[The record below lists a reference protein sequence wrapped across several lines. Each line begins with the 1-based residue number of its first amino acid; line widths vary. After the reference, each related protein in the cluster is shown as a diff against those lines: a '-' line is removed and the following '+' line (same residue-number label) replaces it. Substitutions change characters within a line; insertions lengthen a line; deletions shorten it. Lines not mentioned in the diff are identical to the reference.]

1 MTRHVPRAGTVAW
14 IIVAAVPAVFL
25 TLFFAWPAA
34 TLVARGFRDETGW
47 TLDGFVKVATS
58 QRTWRALWFTLGTAS
73 LATLLCVAAGIVGAY
88 VLYRLRFPGQ
98 QLLRGLVTVP
108 FVLPTVVV
116 GIAFSGPPPVVGIV
130 LAMVFF
136 NYSVVVRTVGALW
149 ARIDPRQAQAAQAL
163 GASPLRAS
171 LTVTLPA
178 LVPAIVS
185 AASLVFLFCASGF
198 GIVMTLGRGKYQTI
212 ETEIWFQTTQVFNL
226 SAAAALS
233 IAQVVVVT
241 ICLWITSAWQR
252 RAQAALRLLPES
264 TSSDA
269 LTWRRDWPALL
280 FTGAVCLLLLV
291 VPLAG
296 LVVRSLRVNGE
307 WSLAG
312 YRGLL
317 DGQLGSAIR
326 ATLMT
331 AVAAAIIALVL
342 GVLVAL
348 VVSRRPRSASG
359 RWWLGTTENVFMLP
373 LGVSAVTVGFGYLIT
388 LNRPPLDLRSSL
400 VLIPIAQAVVALP
413 MVVRTLLPTLRA
425 IDPRQLQAAQVLGA
439 SPLRVLTTIE
449 LPALGRGLGL
459 AVGFALATSLG
470 EFGATSFLVRPTEPT
485 LPVLIFRLFS
495 RPTGGNYVMAMA
507 ASVVLAVLTATVM
520 VVAER
525 ARPKEVDSW

>member
-1 MTRHVPRAGTVAW
+1 MTRRPLRPSLVAW
-14 IIVAAVPAVFL
+14 GIVAAIPAVFL
-25 TLFFAWPAA
+25 TIFFAWPAA
-34 TLVARGFRDETGW
+34 TLVLRGFHDETGW
-47 TLDGFVKVATS
+47 TLDGLTKVATS
-58 QRTWRALWFTLGTAS
+58 PRTWRALWFTLGTATV
-73 LATLLCVAAGIVGAY
+73 ATVLCLLLGIVGAY

-98 QLLRGLVTVP
+98 ALLRGLVTVP

-116 GIAFSGPPPVVGIV
+116 GIAFSGPPPVTGII

-149 ARIDPRQAQAAQAL
+149 ARLDPRQRQAAQSL
-163 GASPLRAS
+163 GASPLKAG

-178 LVPAIVS
+178 LLPAIVS

-198 GIVMTLGRGKYQTI
+198 GIVMTLGRGKLHTI

-233 IAQVVVVT
+233 IAQVIVVT
-241 ICLWITSAWQR
+241 ICLWIASAWQR
-252 RAQAALRLLPES
+252 RWQAALRLLPETTS
-264 TSSDA
+264 TN
-269 LTWRRDWPALL
+269 TVIWHRDWPALL
-280 FTGAVCLLLLV
+280 LTFLVCVVLLV

-296 LVVRSLRVNGE
+296 LVVRSLRVGGA

-312 YRGLL
+312 YRGIFSG
-317 DGQLGSAIR
+317 DLGSAIT
-326 ATLMT
+326 ATLTT
-331 AVAAAIIALVL
+331 ALAAAGIALIL
-342 GVLVAL
+342 GVLVSL
-348 VVSRRPRSASG
+348 VVSRRPHSRRG
-359 RWWLGTTENVFMLP
+359 RWWLGVVENVFMLP

-413 MVVRTLLPTLRA
+413 LVVRTLLPTLRA
-425 IDPRQLQAAQVLGA
+425 IDPRQIQAAQVLGA
-439 SPLRVLTTIE
+439 SPLRVLSSIE

-470 EFGATSFLVRPTEPT
+470 EFGATSFLVRPSNPT

-495 RPTGGNYVMAMA
+495 KPTGDNYVMAMS

-525 ARPKEVDSW
+525 ARPREVDSW

>member
-1 MTRHVPRAGTVAW
+1 MRGSALPQRAAW
-14 IIVAAVPAVFL
+14 GVVAALPAAFL
-25 TLFFAWPAA
+25 IVFFAWPAA
-34 TLVARGFRDETGW
+34 TLVLKGFHDGGRW
-47 TLDGFVKVATS
+47 TLDGLARVAES
-58 QRTWRALWFTLGTAS
+58 PRTWRALGFTLTTSLTATVLC
-73 LATLLCVAAGIVGAY
+73 LALGLVGAY

-98 QLLRGLVTVP
+98 TLLRGLVTVP

-116 GIAFSGPPPVVGIV
+116 GIAFSGPEPVVGIV

-149 ARIDPRQAQAAQAL
+149 ARLDERQSQAAQSL
-163 GASPLRAS
+163 GASPLKAAW
-171 LTVTLPA
+171 TVTLPA
-178 LVPAIVS
+178 LAPAIVS

-198 GIVMTLGRGKYQTI
+198 GIVMTLGRGRYQTI

-233 IAQVVVVT
+233 IAQIVVVT
-241 ICLWITSAWQR
+241 ICLALASAWQQ
-252 RAQAALRLLPES
+252 RAQSALKLLPETAS
-264 TSSDA
+264 A
-269 LTWRRDWPALL
+269 REVVLRRDWAP
-280 FTGAVCLLLLV
+280 LLV
-291 VPLAG
+291 TAVVCVGLLAAPLGG
-296 LVVRSLRVNGE
+296 LVLRSVRVDGG

-317 DGQLGSAIR
+317 GGSLASAITT
-326 ATLMT
+326 TLGT
-331 AVAAAIIALVL
+331 AVCAALLALVL

-348 VVSRRPRSASG
+348 VVSRRPRSRAG
-359 RWWLGTTENVFMLP
+359 RWWLRTGENVFMLP

-388 LNRPPLDLRSSL
+388 LNRPPLDLRSSI

-439 SPLRVLTTIE
+439 SPLKVLGTIE

-459 AVGFALATSLG
+459 ALGFALATSIG
-470 EFGATSFLVRPTEPT
+470 EFGATSFLARPGQQT
-485 LPVLIFRLFS
+485 LPVLIFHLFS
-495 RPTGGNYVMAMA
+495 RPTGDNYVMALA
-507 ASVVLAVLTATVM
+507 ASVILAVLTATVM

-525 ARPKEVDSW
+525 ARPREVDAW